1 MTAPARA
8 KRRSRPISAPAP
20 TETRILVAAAG
31 DRESLGALRLAA
43 ALAERDRAR
52 VMLLG
57 VTTPFPQNLSTVV
70 SIRQPVAIDEVSR
83 RTLVEELRK
92 SVGQLPGAA
101 RWAKRAV
108 VGFPADSIVEEA
120 ARWGASLI
128 VLGIGRHGRLRR
140 LLGRETTV
148 AVMRRARVPVLAAHP
163 SATSLPRHAL
173 AAVDFTRASKTSAE
187 LASRLLTIGGTLTV
201 AHVCAF
207 GDAASHEGDLIDLYR
222 TGAQAKLDE
231 MLDELRRSTQR
242 PVRSEMLSGE
252 PAEALLTYAK
262 RSRADLI
269 AMGGHEHGLMDRILL
284 GSVRTQ
290 IVRGARCSVLIAPP
304 EGNGGG
310 HRSR

>member
-8 KRRSRPISAPAP
+8 KRRSRPITVPPSS
-20 TETRILVAAAG
+20 ETRILVAAAG

-108 VGFPADSIVEEA
+108 IGFPADSIVEEA

-128 VLGIGRHGRLRR
+128 VFGIGCHGRLKRF
-140 LLGRETTV
+140 LGRETAV

-187 LASRLLTIGGTLTV
+187 LASRLLAIGGTLTV

-222 TGAQAKLDE
+222 AGAQ
-231 MLDELRRSTQR
+231 
-242 PVRSEMLSGE
+242 
-252 PAEALLTYAK
+252 
-262 RSRADLI
+262 
-269 AMGGHEHGLMDRILL
+269 
-284 GSVRTQ
+284 
-290 IVRGARCSVLIAPP
+290 
-304 EGNGGG
+304 
-310 HRSR
+310 